1 MKKPKLIIIL
11 LATFAFFFNDQQALL
26 SQPSLHT
33 PDNQPIQYTG
43 RIDFSNPQKPRLS
56 SAGAYFQVKFRGNT
70 CSILLEDQTLNNN
83 HNYIS
88 IAIDG
93 KYQERIKLIKN
104 KTEYLIAKNLE
115 DAVHTLIVCKAT
127 EAQIGYVDFLGLF
140 CNEILPPEK
149 RRERKIEF
157 IGDSM
162 TCGMGL
168 DLSEIPCNAAQW
180 YDQHN
185 AYLAYGR
192 LVADKL
198 NADWL
203 FSSVSGIGIIRNWNS
218 PGPTMPEVYE
228 HIYLDTNSPVWDAN
242 AYAPDLVSI
251 CLGTN
256 DFSEG
261 DGTYKRPELDSAKFI
276 NDYMR
281 FVKRIRARY
290 PHAQICCLTS
300 PMFSGE
306 KSARLTEYLSAVIKH
321 LKEVEKDD
329 KVFIFKFSHSYTN
342 GCTDHPDKQEHEKI
356 AEELLPFFK
365 NVMLNWEN

>member
-1 MKKPKLIIIL
+1 MKKTELIIIL
-11 LATFAFFFNDQQALL
+11 LVIQVFFFNGQRILL
-26 SQPSLHT
+26 SQPSFQT
-33 PDNQPIQYTG
+33 PDNQYIQYTG

-56 SAGAYFQVKFRGNT
+56 GAGAYLQVKFRASA
-70 CSILLEDQTLNNN
+70 CSILLEDQNLDNN

-104 KTEYLIAKNLE
+104 KTEYEVAKTLE
-115 DAVHTLIVCKAT
+115 DTVHTLIVCKAT
-127 EAQIGYVDFLGLF
+127 EAQIGYVDFLGLL
-140 CNEILPPEK
+140 CTEILPPEK
-149 RRERKIEF
+149 SWERKIEF
-157 IGDSM
+157 IGDSI

-168 DLSEIPCNAAQW
+168 DASEIPCNSAQW

-198 NADWL
+198 NANWL
-203 FSSVSGIGIIRNWNS
+203 FSSVSGIGITRNWNS

-228 HIYLDTNSPVWDAN
+228 HTYLNTNSPIWN
-242 AYAPDLVSI
+242 AKIYIPDLVSI

-256 DFSEG
+256 DFSDG
-261 DGTYKRPELDSAKFI
+261 DGTYKRAELDSAKFI
-276 NDYMR
+276 NDYIQFR
-281 FVKRIRARY
+281 KRIRARY

-306 KSARLTEYLSAVIKH
+306 KSERLTDYLSAAIKH
-321 LKEVEKDD
+321 IKEVEKDD
-329 KVFIFKFSHSYTN
+329 KVYIFKFSRSYSN
-342 GCTDHPDKQEHEKI
+342 GCTDHPDRQEHEKI

-365 NVMLNWEN
+365 GVMNW